1 MSANTLDGVPI
12 TVCVAFMFKPSAA
25 HLYDLTKTYKNWD
38 GYLKVLKWRSR
49 SAIRHA
55 CSEFETKDFQ
65 TRRAVVQATMDTR
78 VREEISPTEARPSRK
93 CALAERACESASLN
107 GHLLLI
113 LFAATHHTHRP
124 STARLS

>member
-78 VREEISPTEARPSRK
+78 VREEISPTEARPFKPSMHAEIMM
-93 CALAERACESASLN
+93 CAPPHSSA
-107 GHLLLI
+107 
-113 LFAATHHTHRP
+113 R
-124 STARLS
+124 R